1 MPKRPIND
9 LLEISLENVSL
20 LIDTSKVIGK
30 PLVIDEYK
38 AVIPI
43 ARVSF
48 GFGAGGSEFDSKNEE
63 KIKNNLLFESAEEPY
78 PYGGGSLGG
87 VSITPEAF
95 LVIDHGKT
103 EIVQME
109 KNKNLF
115 TKFMDLFMEVMKKT
129 K

>member
-1 MPKRPIND
+1 MPRRPIND
-9 LLEISLENVSL
+9 LLEISLENVSV

-30 PLVIDEYK
+30 PLIIDEHK

-43 ARVSF
+43 AKVSF
-48 GFGAGGSEFDSKNEE
+48 GFGAGGSEFDSKTAEAT
-63 KIKNNLLFESAEEPY
+63 KNNLLFETAEEPY

-87 VSITPEAF
+87 VSIIPEAF

-115 TKFMDLFMEVMKKT
+115 TKFMDLFFEVMKKA